1 MKPAMLLRL
10 LSCILCAASTLCVM
24 GAAPGHDPDEA
35 ARFARE
41 FREAEARRV
50 FARAEIL
57 RRAEAAGVQRSQP
70 FDIQHWDLALSI
82 HPAAQTIAGTVTMT
96 FEPTQVL
103 SLVRMRLHPQM
114 RATGAMLDGAPV
126 RGSRDGASLVY
137 RLPSPLQP
145 GTAHSLS
152 VTYSG
157 RPTVSGSLGGGM
169 MFASHAG
176 IPSATTLS
184 EPFDSYAWWPCVD
197 DVKDK
202 ATMEMHL
209 TVPAGM
215 TGASNGTLTGVRT
228 NADGTLTYDWREDYP
243 LSNYLISANVTNYST
258 FGDLYHALDGVTD
271 MPIDYFVYPEGLS
284 NASVTVS
291 RVPDM
296 IGFFAGLV
304 GEYPFLR
311 EKYGMVAFPWGGG
324 MEHQTLTSMGDAY
337 LGGSVNDYDGIYSHE
352 LAHMWWGDDVTCET
366 WNDIWLNEG
375 FATYFEALWLAR
387 RYGMDEGEI
396 MRRYYDDGRYAGA
409 LKGSVYRKSGNQ
421 PFADTGAVY
430 DKGAWVLHML
440 KPVVGE
446 GPFYRA
452 LRAYRAA
459 HALGNASTSD
469 LRAAFEAEYGHPLD
483 WFFDQWVYTPFRPIY
498 HLSTTLGSGQA
509 TVTVQQ
515 LQKHAVANRTTGKDT
530 YYAWLPLWVHYADG
544 TEEIWSVWNDRRV
557 QTFAV
562 PTAKPVDSVTLDD
575 GNWILKAVQ

>member
-1 MKPAMLLRL
+1 
-10 LSCILCAASTLCVM
+10 
-24 GAAPGHDPDEA
+24 
-35 ARFARE
+35 
-41 FREAEARRV
+41 
-50 FARAEIL
+50 
-57 RRAEAAGVQRSQP
+57 
-70 FDIQHWDLALSI
+70 
-82 HPAAQTIAGTVTMT
+82 
-96 FEPTQVL
+96 
-103 SLVRMRLHPQM
+103 
-114 RATGAMLDGAPV
+114 
-126 RGSRDGASLVY
+126 
-137 RLPSPLQP
+137 
-145 GTAHSLS
+145 
-152 VTYSG
+152 
-157 RPTVSGSLGGGM
+157 
-169 MFASHAG
+169 
-176 IPSATTLS
+176 
-184 EPFDSYAWWPCVD
+184 
-197 DVKDK
+197 
-202 ATMEMHL
+202 
-209 TVPAGM
+209 
-215 TGASNGTLTGVRT
+215 
-228 NADGTLTYDWREDYP
+228 
-243 LSNYLISANVTNYST
+243 
-258 FGDLYHALDGVTD
+258 
-271 MPIDYFVYPEGLS
+271 
-284 NASVTVS
+284 
-291 RVPDM
+291 M

-337 LGGSVNDYDGIYSHE
+337 LGGSTSDYDGIYSHE

-375 FATYFEALWLAR
+375 FATYFEVLWLAR

-409 LKGSVYRKSGNQ
+409 LGGSVYRKSGNQ

-440 KPVVGE
+440 KPVMGE

-483 WFFDQWVYTPFRPIY
+483 WFFDQWVYTPFRPVY

-515 LQKHAVANRTTGKDT
+515 LQKHAVANRTTDRDT

-544 TEEIWSVWNDRRV
+544 TAEIWSVWNDRRV